1 MKNCLKYNAAIASGV
16 ILMFTAMAACSSE
29 RDDSRRAENVVAAVG
44 GVELTID
51 EVRRHVP
58 AGLSG
63 TDSTAFVAAFVDS
76 WIDEQLLTEVAI
88 EEIGDTEEIDRL
100 TEEYRRRLIMW
111 EYRRLRVSGDTSLAI
126 SSDDVA
132 DYYAAHSSQMTLT
145 EPMVR
150 GIYIKIDDHSRQL
163 PQVRKWYKSTKNE
176 DIDRLEKVGL
186 NDAIH
191 YDYFRNKW
199 VPWKQ
204 IETKIPTEIHASNL
218 RKGFTLDF
226 SAGGFTYLLSVSDVL
241 PVGGVMPLEAAE
253 LRIRETLEALRLNEL
268 DAKLRADMRRQAQ
281 ADGRLWTRAK
291 DRGE

>member
-1 MKNCLKYNAAIASGV
+1 MKKFPRHNAAIASGV
-16 ILMFTAMAACSSE
+16 ILMLTAMAACSSG

-44 GVELTID
+44 SVELTVD

-58 AGLSG
+58 AGLNG
-63 TDSTAFVAAFVDS
+63 PDSTAFVTAFVNS
-76 WIDEQLLTEVAI
+76 WIDEQLLTQVAL

-111 EYRRLRVSGDTSLAI
+111 EYRRLRVSGDTALAI

-132 DYYAAHSSQMTLT
+132 DYYAAHASQMKLT

-150 GIYIKIDDHSRQL
+150 GIYIKIEDHSRQL
-163 PQVRKWYKSTKNE
+163 PQVRKWYKSAKSD

-186 NDAIH
+186 SDVIH

-204 IETKIPTEIHASNL
+204 IETKIPAEIPVSNL
-218 RKGFTLDF
+218 RKGFTFDF

-253 LRIRETLEALRLNEL
+253 PRIRETLEALRLNEL
-268 DAKLRADMRRQAQ
+268 DAGLRADLRRQAQ

-291 DRGE
+291 GRGE

>member
-1 MKNCLKYNAAIASGV
+1 MKNCLKHNAAIASGV
-16 ILMFTAMAACSSE
+16 ILMFTAMAACSSG
-29 RDDSRRAENVVAAVG
+29 RDNSHRAENVVAAVG
-44 GVELTID
+44 SVELTAD
-51 EVRRHVP
+51 EIRQHVP

-63 TDSTAFVAAFVDS
+63 TDSTAFVAAFVNN
-76 WIDEQLLTEVAI
+76 WIDEQLLTEVAL

-111 EYRRLRVSGDTSLAI
+111 EYRRLRVSGDTALAI

-132 DYYAAHSSQMTLT
+132 DYYAAHASQMKLT

-150 GIYIKIDDHSRQL
+150 GIYIKIEDNSRQL
-163 PQVRKWYKSTKNE
+163 PQVRKWYKSLKNE

-204 IETKIPTEIHASNL
+204 IETNIPTEVPVSNL

-253 LRIRETLEALRLNEL
+253 PRIRETLEALRLNEL
-268 DAKLRADMRRQAQ
+268 DAKLRADLRRQAQ